1 MESDQQTVTRAKN
14 ARQDESPLSLGTTG
28 PTQVH
33 FQVWPLREQ
42 SDRLVIPRQGPRQP
56 TVLKGPRVVLVTRT
70 PLRLG
75 YTTSEIAPCGKEQP
89 TEHTTGRLSGSSY
102 DLEAMTFHEWRASL
116 DRIYRPWPLGGREA

>member
-14 ARQDESPLSLGTTG
+14 ARHNEAPLSLGATG

-33 FQVWPLREQ
+33 FQVWPLHEQ
-42 SDRLVIPRQGPRQP
+42 SDRLVIPRQGARQP

-75 YTTSEIAPCGKEQP
+75 YTTSEIAPYGEEQP
-89 TEHTTGRLSGSSY
+89 TEHTTGRLSDSSY
-102 DLEAMTFHEWRASL
+102 DLEDLSFLEWRAAL
-116 DRIYRPWPLGGREA
+116 DRLYRPWPLDGRKS